1 MLALAAILGRVTQ
14 PRAHCRY
21 ASRPSEGAGEVTG
34 GHRSPGPLGW
44 PPLEVQEVCER
55 NAAPLGCPLLGP
67 QYRPFP
73 GGPTPAR
80 TWSPGSLRS
89 SGPGRSVRVNYH
101 PSLPALHALTP
112 LPGLLTRAHCSCH
125 LQPPRRPGLAG
136 RGPSPGRSPNLSSR
150 LPSAAST
157 AAPSIPGCCSDCT
170 EETDP
175 RAPTTDSQRA
185 QWEQVPST
193 RPLPRAPG
201 VRVRSSSGRLR
212 LDIRPASPTQ
222 HVRDPHALSNSAE
235 PFPTPH
241 THTSVLVHSYACP

>member
-34 GHRSPGPLGW
+34 GHWSPGPLGW

-101 PSLPALHALTP
+101 PSLPPAPCPDPSPRPPH
-112 LPGLLTRAHCSCH
+112 PGT
-125 LQPPRRPGLAG
+125 LQLSPATAPPPR
-136 RGPSPGRSPNLSSR
+136 
-150 LPSAAST
+150 
-157 AAPSIPGCCSDCT
+157 
-170 EETDP
+170 P
-175 RAPTTDSQRA
+175 RR
-185 QWEQVPST
+185 E
-193 RPLPRAPG
+193 RPLPRSVPESLFSPAF
-201 VRVRSSSGRLR
+201 RSQYGRSQHPRMLLR
-212 LDIRPASPTQ
+212 L
-222 HVRDPHALSNSAE
+222 H
-235 PFPTPH
+235 
-241 THTSVLVHSYACP
+241 